1 MVAHLPPLRALRAG
15 GLPVLLPGPGLHQRQ
30 HGLEACVD
38 RDHGPPPLL
47 QQQQDG
53 GVLHEGAWADTAHT
67 AQQPHQHSPNTKK
80 TQTTRYRSTAFS
92 LEDIGACS
100 LWTHDG

>member
-53 GVLHEGAWADTAHT
+53 GVLHEGAWADTADT
-67 AQQPHQHSPNTKK
+67 AQQPHQTMV
-80 TQTTRYRSTAFS
+80 
-92 LEDIGACS
+92 
-100 LWTHDG
+100 